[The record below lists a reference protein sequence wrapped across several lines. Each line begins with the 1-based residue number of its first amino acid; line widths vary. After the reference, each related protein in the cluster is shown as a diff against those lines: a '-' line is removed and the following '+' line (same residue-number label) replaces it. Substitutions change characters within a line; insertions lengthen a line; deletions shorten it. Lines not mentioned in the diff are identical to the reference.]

1 MINSRLPT
9 FVLVHG
15 QQDDIVPPEQS
26 HKFYEAFQ
34 EALPK
39 VGRAKCILKARKLFQ
54 KGCRVAPR
62 FAHAINTCLKE
73 FTYTFND
80 MYLFQTRG
88 TATAETCGL
97 GQLIHEKLFVKEVPG
112 EAHFEH
118 LRTDSKLWS
127 AAVDSLMTYL

>member
-26 HKFYEAFQ
+26 RKFYEAFQ

-39 VGRAKCILKARKLFQ
+39 VGRAKCILKVRKLFQ
-54 KGCRVAPR
+54 KGCSVASR

-73 FTYTFND
+73 FAYTFND

-88 TATAETCGL
+88 SATAETCAR
-97 GQLIHEKLFVKEVPG
+97 GQLII
-112 EAHFEH
+112 
-118 LRTDSKLWS
+118 T
-127 AAVDSLMTYL
+127 